1 MIWKKMTLFK
11 LLGLR
16 EQALDPRDPIETI
29 LSIISQVEGSDN
41 ASPVYGLL
49 NGLTPEEKEIGNQVL
64 AECYPMYVA
73 HYYEE
78 PDGDYMEW
86 DNQYL
91 TRYDNE
97 YYRIVVNIASFIV
110 NRAPFYAKKLEVLSE
125 ADTKGFLSQVGIATQ
140 GGTRYVDT
148 PDGQSKLQ
156 NYFDDDSHA
165 TTTTATK
172 GQTQS
177 DFDTPMGRAR
187 EVLAYYPSIIDDFK
201 DEFERNFAI
210 YA

>member
-11 LLGLR
+11 LLGLK
-16 EQALDPRDPIETI
+16 EHMLNPKSPIETI
-29 LSIISQVEGSDN
+29 LSIITLVEGS
-41 ASPVYGLL
+41 APVSGLL

-78 PDGDYMEW
+78 PDEDYMDW
-86 DNQYL
+86 DNESL
-91 TRYDNE
+91 ASYDNE
-97 YYRIVVNIASFIV
+97 YYRIVINIASFIV
-110 NRAPFYAKKLEVLSE
+110 NRAPFYAKKLEVIAE
-125 ADTKGFLSQVGIATQ
+125 ADGKGFLSQVGTATQ
-140 GGTRYVDT
+140 SGTRYVDT
-148 PDGQSKLQ
+148 PDGQSKLD
-156 NYFDDDSHA
+156 NYFDDDTHA

-187 EVLAYYPSIIDDFK
+187 EVLAYYPSIVDDFK